1 VTKFQNLIKKMNELN
16 KQSKPEIFNKV
27 VEKEILIDN
36 DYFKCVKSVDE
47 EGRTEWGISYKTNI
61 EKTIKHLVELYDK
74 ASYYT
79 EIYEA

>member
-1 VTKFQNLIKKMNELN
+1 MNKTLESNIK
-16 KQSKPEIFNKV
+16 
-27 VEKEILIDN
+27 KEILIDN
-36 DYFKCVKSVDE
+36 DYFKCTKFVDE